1 MHTRDGRERTL
12 VYLCAAGCMRVSA
25 FGIGWDTMPH
35 SGNGGP
41 PRRRRPWQQS
51 QPPPQIPVEAHL
63 VHLKRLALLY
73 RLQVDGKRRHPQ
85 HRPMDSEQSL
95 VERPVLRT
103 HNHAPRNREVA
114 VEPRVPETAAVAL
127 DVDLG
132 AVRPAKTEGGKGR
145 SKACMRRVA

>member
-1 MHTRDGRERTL
+1 
-12 VYLCAAGCMRVSA
+12 MRVSA
-25 FGIGWDTMPH
+25 FGIGWDTVPH
-35 SGNGGP
+35 SRNGGP

-51 QPPPQIPVEAHL
+51 QPPPQAPVEAHL
-63 VHLKRLALLY
+63 VHLKRLALLC
-73 RLQVDGKRRHPQ
+73 RLQVDGQRWHPQ